1 MRMSVRRHPVS
12 ECLKCKLT
20 VCLPSPQPAT
30 SRLAIELN
38 LVKVDVVLPKFNQ
51 PSEDLES
58 CSWNQLQSYKPFCP
72 CCHMLHKVLLDFLF
86 Q

>member
-1 MRMSVRRHPVS
+1 MWMSERRHPVS

-30 SRLAIELN
+30 SRLRIELN

-51 PSEDLES
+51 PSEHLES
-58 CSWNQLQSYKPFCP
+58 CSWNQHQACS
-72 CCHMLHKVLLDFLF
+72 LF
-86 Q
+86 AHAAICFTKFYFVD

>member
-30 SRLAIELN
+30 SRLRIELN

-51 PSEDLES
+51 PSEHLES
-58 CSWNQLQSYKPFCP
+58 CSSWNQQQANSRFAHAAICFTKFYS
-72 CCHMLHKVLLDFLF
+72 VS
-86 Q
+86 